1 MEGLRVIQ
9 VFVGAM
15 VFLGFVGVVLVV
27 YAWGIRWLWRERGK
41 GFAEGWYE
49 VADRRL
55 TGAGPESTARAA
67 SPGLGESTTESRMI
81 PPPAGTWAPEPTK
94 RAPVGPPR
102 YLVPTEKE

>member
-41 GFAEGWYE
+41 GFAEGWFQVVDQRAGEQTADEAFNMGYE
-49 VADRRL
+49 AGRRF
-55 TGAGPESTARAA
+55 GAKPVPAPAPGKPQSAESA
-67 SPGLGESTTESRMI
+67 
-81 PPPAGTWAPEPTK
+81 K